1 MGKFS
6 ARLALGMLVLP
17 GLTAAQVRL
26 IGQAVDDTKVAV
38 ARANIAVA
46 PQRADEGTAASA
58 VRSLTRADG
67 SFVLELPEPGSYELH
82 AWREGYFALEGL
94 SLELSAG
101 DNEVIVVPHH
111 LRELHESI
119 EVAYS
124 PPAIEFEQTSA
135 EAKVTGNDIL
145 FVPYPSSHSL
155 QNALRIMPGA
165 VVQDPQGEVHFNGGA
180 SDQTFWTL
188 DGFNITDPLTGRFDT
203 QLSVEAARS
212 VKLSTGRYSAEFGKG
227 SAGALALETGM
238 GDDEFRYSATNFVP
252 GLETRKG
259 LTIGDWRPRV
269 NLSGPVVKGRAWF
282 FNAATAQY
290 NKHIVE
296 KLPEG
301 QDRTTS
307 YRVSNLLRGQVNL
320 TRSNILYPGFLVT
333 SFNAP
338 RTGLSVLD
346 PRETTVDLRSRQY
359 FFYIKDQHYF
369 GRGFILETGYARNST
384 FGRQIPQGHGLYIL
398 TPQGRQGNFFIDAR
412 RWSERHQWLA
422 NALLPSFSLGGEH
435 QIKAGVDFNR
445 LEYRQDIQRTGFERR
460 RLDGTP
466 IRQVLFA
473 GDGRFERSNFETA
486 WYLQDAWKPRPN
498 LLVEAGVRQDRD
510 DIIRNLTTSPR
521 VAVNWSPFG
530 RQDTKL
536 SGGYAIVYDAT
547 SLRTF
552 TRHLDQQTLTTY
564 FDRAGQVDRGP
575 LVTLFTLDRPV
586 RKPPRYENW
595 TLGVEQRLPGNFFA
609 RGNYLRKRGR
619 DGFTFVNTLGANGPD
634 IGDPAAFGG
643 EDFSAVFGL
652 RNRRN
657 DVFDSFEM
665 TVRRTFRKQYVW
677 LASYTRSRALS
688 DAALDISI
696 DNPVLV
702 GDNFGPMPWDSPHRF
717 LSWAYFPLTKKW
729 ALAYMFEW
737 RSGFPFSVENE
748 EGSII
753 GPVNSRRFPD
763 FFELNLQAE
772 RKLTVLGHRW
782 GFRFGFVNLTG
793 SQNPTV
799 VNNNIDSPN
808 FLQYS
813 GGTSRALVTR
823 LRWLGKVKD
832 E

>member
-1 MGKFS
+1 MGKLS
-6 ARLALGMLVLP
+6 AGLALMMLTLP
-17 GLTAAQVRL
+17 RTAAAQVRL
-26 IGQAVDDTKVAV
+26 LGQVVDDTKVAV
-38 ARANIAVA
+38 ARARISIA
-46 PQRADEGTAASA
+46 PREPTEGTAAAAQTHSA
-58 VRSLTRADG
+58 AGG
-67 SFVLELPEPGSYELH
+67 SFVFELPEGGSYALH
-82 AWREGYFALEGL
+82 ASREGYFVLDGL
-94 SLELSAG
+94 ALELSEG
-101 DNEVIVVPHH
+101 DNEVTVVLHH

-124 PPAIEFEQTSA
+124 PPAIDFEQTSS
-135 EAKVTGNDIL
+135 EAKVTGNDVL

-155 QNALRIMPGA
+155 QNALRILPGA
-165 VVQDPQGEVHFNGGA
+165 VVQDTLGEVHFNGGA
-180 SDQTFWTL
+180 TDQTYWTL

-238 GDDEFRYSATNFVP
+238 GNEEFRYSATNFVP
-252 GLETRKG
+252 GIETRKG
-259 LTIGDWRPRV
+259 LTIGDWRPRF

-282 FNAATAQY
+282 YNATTAAY
-290 NKHIVE
+290 NEHIVE
-296 KLPEG
+296 ELPEG
-301 QDRTTS
+301 EDRTTS
-307 YRVSNLLRGQVNL
+307 YRISNLLRGQVNL

-338 RTGLSVLD
+338 RTGLSLLD
-346 PRETTVDLRSRQY
+346 PRETTVDVRSRQY
-359 FFYIKDQHYF
+359 FFYVKDQHYF

-398 TPQGRQGNFFIDAR
+398 TPQGRQGNFFIDAQ

-422 NALLPSFSLGGEH
+422 NALLPRLSLGGEH
-435 QIKAGVDFNR
+435 QIKAGVDLNQ
-445 LEYRQDIQRTGFERR
+445 LEYRQNIQRTGFERR
-460 RLDGTP
+460 RLDSTP

-473 GDGRFERSNFETA
+473 GDGRFHRSNFETA
-486 WYLQDAWKPRPN
+486 WYVQDTWKPRPN
-498 LLVEAGVRQDRD
+498 LLIEAGVRQDRD

-530 RQDTKL
+530 WEDTKL

-552 TRHLDQQTLTTY
+552 TRHLDQRTLTTH
-564 FDRAGQVDRGP
+564 FDSAGQVDRGP

-595 TLGVEQRLPGNFFA
+595 TLGFEQRLPGDFFA

-619 DGFTFVNTLGANGPD
+619 DGFTFVNTMGTNGPD
-634 IGDPAAFGG
+634 VGEPAAFGAEG
-643 EDFSAVFGL
+643 FDGVFVL
-652 RNRRN
+652 RNLRN
-657 DVFDSFEM
+657 DLFDSFEI
-665 TVRRTFRKQYVW
+665 TVRRTFRKQHVW

-729 ALAYMFEW
+729 GLAYMFEW
-737 RSGFPFSVENE
+737 RSGFPFSVEDE
-748 EGSII
+748 AGRIV
-753 GPVNSRRFPD
+753 GPVNSRRFPN
-763 FFELNLQAE
+763 FFELNLQVE
-772 RKLTVLGHRW
+772 RKLALMGHRW

-793 SQNPTV
+793 SQNPTL

-808 FLQYS
+808 FLQFA

-823 LRWLGKVKD
+823 LRWLGRTKD
-832 E
+832 N